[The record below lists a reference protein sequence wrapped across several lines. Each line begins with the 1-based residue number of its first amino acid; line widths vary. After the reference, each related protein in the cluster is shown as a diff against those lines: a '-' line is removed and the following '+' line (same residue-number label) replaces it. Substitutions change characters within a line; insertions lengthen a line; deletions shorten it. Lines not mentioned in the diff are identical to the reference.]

1 MPLSNVPSMRI
12 YLDDDSIELLLIR
25 FLRQGRHDVQL
36 PADRGLAG
44 RSDAIHLTHAIRE
57 SRLLLSRNHKDFEE
71 LHDLLMAGRGHHL
84 GILVVRR
91 DNDPT
96 RDMSQRG
103 IVNAIAKLEVSGTP
117 LEDTVHV
124 LSHWR

>member
-1 MPLSNVPSMRI
+1 MRI
-12 YLDDDSIELLLIR
+12 YIDDDSIELLLIR
-25 FLRQGRHDVQL
+25 FLRQGGHDVQL
-36 PADRGLAG
+36 PAEKGLAG
-44 RSDAIHLTHAIRE
+44 RSDAIHLAHAIHE
-57 SRLLLSRNHKDFEE
+57 SRLLLSRNHKDFQE
-71 LHDLLMAGRGHHL
+71 LNDLLVVGRGHHP

-103 IVNAIAKLEVSGTP
+103 IVNAIARLEASGTP

-124 LSHWR
+124 LNHWR

>member
-1 MPLSNVPSMRI
+1 MRI
-12 YLDDDSIELLLIR
+12 YIDDDSIELLLIR
-25 FLRQGRHDVQL
+25 LLRQGGHDVQL

-44 RSDAIHLTHAIRE
+44 KSDAIHLTHAIRE
-57 SRLLLSRNHKDFEE
+57 ARLLLSRNHKDFEE
-71 LHDLLMAGRGHHL
+71 LHDLLIAGQGHHP

-103 IVNAIAKLEVSGTP
+103 VVNAIEKLETSATP
-117 LEDTVHV
+117 LQDKLHV
-124 LSHWR
+124 LNHWR